1 MFDTVSG
8 LPLHVLVVHLAV
20 VIVPAAAIASVLVAA
35 RRPWLLRA
43 GWWVVGLDAAA
54 ALTAFVAKESGEKL
68 LARLDRLSE
77 GQRAAAVQTHV
88 DRGADMLWY
97 ALGLFGITLVLM
109 LVARHRAAATFRP
122 RTIPPVV
129 VPIVAVLTVLAA
141 VFAVVQVVRV
151 GESGSKAVWGDTVEN
166 SLAAPR

>member
-20 VIVPAAAIASVLVAA
+20 VIVPVAAIASVLVAV

-54 ALTAFVAKESGEKL
+54 ALTAYVAKLSGEKL
-68 LARLDRLSE
+68 LARLDRLTD

-88 DRGADMLWY
+88 DRGQDMLWY
-97 ALGLFGITLVLM
+97 TLGLLGITLILL

-122 RTIPPVV
+122 RTIPPIV
-129 VPIVAVLTVLAA
+129 VPIVAVLTVVGA
-141 VFAVVQVVRV
+141 VLAVVQVVRV
-151 GESGSKAVWGDTVEN
+151 GESGSKAVWHDTVKN
-166 SLAAPR
+166 SQAPVQ

>member
-20 VIVPAAAIASVLVAA
+20 VIVPAAAIASVLVAV
-35 RRPWLLRA
+35 RRSWLLRA

-54 ALTAFVAKESGEKL
+54 ALTTFVAKESGEKL
-68 LARLDRLSE
+68 LARLDRL
-77 GQRAAAVQTHV
+77 GDGTRNPAVQTHV

-97 ALGLFGITLVLM
+97 ALGLLGVTLVLL

-122 RTIPPVV
+122 RTIPPIV
-129 VPIVAVLTVLAA
+129 VPIVAALTVVAA
-141 VFAVVQVVRV
+141 VLAVVQVVRV
-151 GESGSKAVWGDTVEN
+151 GESGSKAVWEPTVQN